1 MSDSKLMSRKAFFA
15 ALIAARTQRHSG
27 AHPFSLAWAR
37 GELSRAQLGFWA
49 VQHHYYIE
57 LIPQQFGHF
66 FCRLPDLDARRHML
80 ENLIGEEVPDQPG
93 QRHPDLLLRFARAC
107 GVSSKRALGADA
119 NGEIL
124 PGTRAMRSW
133 IYELV
138 AFRELAEAAAG
149 IMVAL
154 EGQTPALYPRY
165 VEACRAMGL
174 SDDELEFF
182 HVHIENDT
190 HHEGE
195 GLEITY
201 RYAHT
206 PALQQK
212 AIAAVAASARQRLAM
227 LDGIHDALKTGAWKA
242 GRRS

>member
-1 MSDSKLMSRKAFFA
+1 MSKLMDRKAFFKE
-15 ALIAARTQRHSG
+15 LVAARTQRHSG
-27 AHPFSLAWAR
+27 AHPFSLAWAN
-37 GELSRAQLGFWA
+37 GELTRAQLGFWA
-49 VQHHYYIE
+49 IQHYYYIE

-93 QRHPDLLLRFARAC
+93 KRHPDLLLRFAQAC
-107 GVSSKRALGADA
+107 GVSSKRVREADA
-119 NGEIL
+119 RGDIL

-138 AFRELAEAAAG
+138 AFRDLAEAAAG

-154 EGQTPALYPRY
+154 EGQTPSLYPRY
-165 VEACRAMGL
+165 VEACRKMGL
-174 SDDELEFF
+174 SDEDLEFF
-182 HVHIENDT
+182 HVHIDNDT

-195 GLEITY
+195 GLEITH

-227 LDGIHDALKTGAWKA
+227 LDGIWDAINSGTWKM
-242 GRRS
+242 RRAA

>member
-1 MSDSKLMSRKAFFA
+1 MEKMMNRKAFGE
-15 ALIAARTQRHSG
+15 ALIAARSQRHSKG
-27 AHPFSLAWAR
+27 HPFSLAWAN
-37 GELSRAQLGFWA
+37 GELTRAQLGFWA
-49 VQHHYYIE
+49 IQHYYYIE

-93 QRHPDLLLRFARAC
+93 KRHPDLLLRFAQAC
-107 GVSSKRALGADA
+107 GVSPKRVREAADR
-119 NGEIL
+119 GDIL

-154 EGQTPALYPRY
+154 EGQTPTLYPRY
-165 VEACRAMGL
+165 VEACRSMGMT
-174 SDDELEFF
+174 DEDLEFF

-206 PALQQK
+206 PALQRK

-227 LDGIHDALKTGAWKA
+227 LDGIWGALETGAWKSRKA
-242 GRRS
+242 A